1 VKMSTL
7 KKHRLNSENLDVV
20 DIIKKEINKVEET
33 LRQVDEFYQKDLRK
47 LDRLSDKIAQIGGSW
62 GFISGFFLFLAV
74 WVILNTLIL
83 MDSSF
88 DPYPFILLN
97 LFMSA
102 LASIQAPI
110 ILMSANRSSRRD
122 QARLEIDLEK
132 DLRDLHIDQSSHVIL
147 LELHR
152 DINAIK
158 KKLGLR

>member
-1 VKMSTL
+1 MMVHIR
-7 KKHRLNSENLDVV
+7 KHQLNDRFDVV
-20 DIIKKEINKVEET
+20 DIIKKEIHNVEET
-33 LRQVDEFYQKDLRK
+33 LRKVDEFYQKDLRK
-47 LDRLSDKIAQIGGSW
+47 LDRLSDKIARVGGSW
-62 GFISGFFLFLAV
+62 GFISGFFVFLGL
-74 WVILNTLIL
+74 WVILNAVIL
-83 MDSSF
+83 SVYAF

-110 ILMSANRSSRRD
+110 ILMSQNRASRRD

-152 DINAIK
+152 DVNAIK
-158 KKLGLR
+158 KKLGLK

>member
-1 VKMSTL
+1 MAHL
-7 KKHRLNSENLDVV
+7 RKHQLNDRLDVL
-20 DIIKKEINKVEET
+20 DIIKKEIQTVEQT
-33 LRQVDEFYQKDLRK
+33 LKKVDEFYQKDLRR
-47 LDRLSDKIAQIGGSW
+47 LDRWSDKIARVGGSW
-62 GFISGFFLFLAV
+62 GFITGFFVFLGV
-74 WVILNTLIL
+74 WVILNVVIL
-83 MDSSF
+83 NVYAF

-110 ILMSANRSSRRD
+110 ILMSQNRASRRD

-152 DINAIK
+152 DVNAIK
-158 KKLGLR
+158 KKLGLK

>member
-1 VKMSTL
+1 MI
-7 KKHRLNSENLDVV
+7 LNV
-20 DIIKKEINKVEET
+20 
-33 LRQVDEFYQKDLRK
+33 
-47 LDRLSDKIAQIGGSW
+47 
-62 GFISGFFLFLAV
+62 
-74 WVILNTLIL
+74 VILNVYA
-83 MDSSF
+83 F

-110 ILMSANRSSRRD
+110 ILMSQNRASRRD

-152 DINAIK
+152 DVNAIK
-158 KKLGLR
+158 KKLGLK

>member
-1 VKMSTL
+1 MAHP
-7 KKHRLNSENLDVV
+7 KKHQINEQLDVV
-20 DIIKKEINKVEET
+20 DIIKSEIHKVEQT
-33 LRQVDEFYQKDLRK
+33 LKKVDEFYQKDLRK
-47 LDRLSDKIAQIGGSW
+47 LDRLSDTIARVGGSW
-62 GFISGFFLFLAV
+62 GFIVSFFLFLAV

-110 ILMSANRSSRRD
+110 ILMSTNRASRRD

-152 DINAIK
+152 DVNAIK
-158 KKLGLR
+158 KKLGLK

>member
-1 VKMSTL
+1 MVHIR
-7 KKHRLNSENLDVV
+7 KHQLNDRFDVV
-20 DIIKKEINKVEET
+20 DIIKKEIHNVEET
-33 LRQVDEFYQKDLRK
+33 LRKVDEFYQKDLRK
-47 LDRLSDKIAQIGGSW
+47 LDRLSDKIARVGGSW
-62 GFISGFFLFLAV
+62 GFISGFFVFLGL
-74 WVILNTLIL
+74 WVILNAVIL
-83 MDSSF
+83 SVYAF

-110 ILMSANRSSRRD
+110 ILMSQNRASRRD

-152 DINAIK
+152 DVNAIK
-158 KKLGLR
+158 KKLGLK

>member
-1 VKMSTL
+1 MAR
-7 KKHRLNSENLDVV
+7 HRTHEPNIDV
-20 DIIKKEINKVEET
+20 DIVELIKDEINKVEGT
-33 LRQVDEFYQKDLRK
+33 LKKVDEFYQKDLRK
-47 LDRLSDKIAQIGGSW
+47 LDRLSDKIARVGGSW
-62 GFISGFFLFLAV
+62 GFISGFFVFLGV
-74 WVILNTLIL
+74 WVILNAVIL
-83 MDSSF
+83 SVYAF

-110 ILMSANRSSRRD
+110 ILMSQNRASRRD

-152 DINAIK
+152 DVNAIK
-158 KKLGLR
+158 KKLGLK

>member
-1 VKMSTL
+1 MAHPKN
-7 KKHRLNSENLDVV
+7 HQINDQLDVV
-20 DIIKKEINKVEET
+20 DIIKNEIHKVEQT
-33 LRQVDEFYQKDLRK
+33 LKKVDEFYQKDLRK
-47 LDRLSDKIAQIGGSW
+47 LDRLSDTIARVGGSW

-74 WVILNTLIL
+74 WVLLNVVIL
-83 MDSSF
+83 SVYAF

-102 LASIQAPI
+102 LASIQGPI
-110 ILMSANRSSRRD
+110 ILMSQNRSSRRD

-158 KKLGLR
+158 KKLGLKR

>member
-1 VKMSTL
+1 MVHP
-7 KKHRLNSENLDVV
+7 KKHQINDQLDVV
-20 DIIKKEINKVEET
+20 DIIKNEIHKVEQT
-33 LRQVDEFYQKDLRK
+33 LKKVDEFYQKDLRK
-47 LDRLSDKIAQIGGSW
+47 LDRLSDTIARVGGSW

-74 WVILNTLIL
+74 WVLLNVVIL
-83 MDSSF
+83 SVYAF

-102 LASIQAPI
+102 LASVQGPI
-110 ILMSANRSSRRD
+110 ILMSQNRASRRD

-152 DINAIK
+152 DVNAIK
-158 KKLGLR
+158 KKLRLK

>member
-1 VKMSTL
+1 MAHL
-7 KKHRLNSENLDVV
+7 RKHQLLDEVDVV
-20 DIIKKEINKVEET
+20 DIIKSEIHKVEQT
-33 LRQVDEFYQKDLRK
+33 LRKVDEFYQKDLRK
-47 LDRLSDKIAQIGGSW
+47 LDRLSDTIARVGGSW

-74 WVILNTLIL
+74 WVILNLLIL
-83 MDSSF
+83 YDNPF

-110 ILMSANRSSRRD
+110 ILMSTNRAARRD

-132 DLRDLHIDQSSHVIL
+132 DLRDLHVDQSSHKIL

-152 DINAIK
+152 DMDRVK
-158 KKLGLR
+158 KKLGLK